1 MIEIKKLT
9 KSFGKNTVLDNID
22 LKIEK
27 GNVYALLGKNGVG
40 KTTLINII
48 IDLIPLDKGNILING
63 KAHNILNKKD
73 KERLGVVG
81 EELALVEELNGLEFL
96 NFIGKIYELPKN
108 TIVKRINDLFNY
120 FFEDEKDLKKNISKY
135 STGMKK
141 KIAFCAAI
149 LHTPD
154 ILILDEPFSGLDPF
168 VANQMIEFL
177 TIYHQ
182 KDRTI
187 FISSHDLNYVEKIAT
202 HIGVLSDS
210 KLLFNSSLQDFTN
223 FGINSIGSALL
234 KILKPNE
241 SELSKID
248 WL

>member
-1 MIEIKKLT
+1 MIEINNLT
-9 KSFGKNTVLDNID
+9 KTFGKHTVLENID

-40 KTTLINII
+40 KTTLINTI
-48 IDLIPLDKGNILING
+48 IDLIPLDKGSIMING
-63 KAHNILNKKD
+63 KKHDKLGKKD
-73 KERLGVVG
+73 KEKLGVVG
-81 EELALVEELNGLEFL
+81 EDLALIEELNGLEFL
-96 NFIGKIYELPKN
+96 NFIGKIYELPKK
-108 TIVKRINDLFNY
+108 TIDKRITDLFDY
-120 FFEDEKDLKKNISKY
+120 FFEEEKDIKKNISRY

-154 ILILDEPFSGLDPF
+154 ILILDEPFSGLDPL

-177 TIYHQ
+177 KIYQQ

-202 HIGVLSDS
+202 HIGVLNDS
-210 KLLFNSSLQDFTN
+210 KLIFNSSLQDFTD
-223 FGINSIGSALL
+223 FGINSIDNALL
-234 KILKPNE
+234 KILKPNT
-241 SELSKID
+241 SELLKID

>member
-1 MIEIKKLT
+1 MIEISNLT
-9 KSFGKNTVLDNID
+9 KTFDKSIILDNIN

-48 IDLIPLDKGNILING
+48 IDLILPDKGNILING
-63 KAHNILNKKD
+63 KEHNKLDKKD
-73 KERLGVVG
+73 KKNLGIVG
-81 EELALVEELNGLEFL
+81 EDLALLEELNGREFL

-108 TIVKRINDLFNY
+108 MIDKRIKDLFNY
-120 FFEDEKDLKKNISKY
+120 FFEDEKDLKKNISRY

-141 KIAFCAAI
+141 KIAFCAAV

-154 ILILDEPFSGLDPF
+154 ILILDEPFSGLDPL

-177 TIYHQ
+177 KAYQQ
-182 KDRTI
+182 KDRAMLV
-187 FISSHDLNYVEKIAT
+187 SSHDLSYVEKIAT
-202 HIGVLSDS
+202 HIGVLNDS
-210 KLLFNSSLQDFTN
+210 KLLFNSSIEDFTN
-223 FGINSIGSALL
+223 LGTNSIDSALL
-234 KILKPNE
+234 QILKPNT

>member
-1 MIEIKKLT
+1 MIEIKNLT
-9 KSFGKNTVLDNID
+9 KSFGKNTVLDDID
-22 LKIEK
+22 LTVEK

-40 KTTLINII
+40 KTTLINTI

-63 KAHNILNKKD
+63 KEHNKLEKTD
-73 KERLGVVG
+73 KEKLGVVG
-81 EELALVEELNGLEFL
+81 EDLALVEELNGLEFL
-96 NFIGKIYELPKN
+96 NFIGKIYKLPKD
-108 TIVKRINDLFNY
+108 TIDKRINDLFNY

-154 ILILDEPFSGLDPF
+154 VLILDEPFSGLDPL

-177 TIYHQ
+177 KLYHQ

-187 FISSHDLNYVEKIAT
+187 FISSHDLNYVKKIAT
-202 HIGVLSDS
+202 HIGVLNDN
-210 KLLFNSSLQDFTN
+210 KLLFNSSLQDFTD
-223 FGINSIGSALL
+223 FGINSIDNALL

-241 SELSKID
+241 SEPSKID